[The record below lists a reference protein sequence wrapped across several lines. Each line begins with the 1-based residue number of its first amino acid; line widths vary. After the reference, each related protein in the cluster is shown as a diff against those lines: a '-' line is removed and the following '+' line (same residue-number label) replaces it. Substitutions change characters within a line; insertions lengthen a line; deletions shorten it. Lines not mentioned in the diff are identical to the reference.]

1 MTGEV
6 RDEMDDQPPP
16 TNDSLPPV
24 APPEDLPPA
33 PELVQVPLP
42 EGHAPI
48 VEQARIEPQTAA
60 TQADAGTKMF
70 VTFFFLIVPPLG
82 VVVLA
87 AVCWFLF
94 KKFMAAS
101 DY

>member
-1 MTGEV
+1 
-6 RDEMDDQPPP
+6 MDDQSPPP
-16 TNDSLPPV
+16 RNDALPRV

-42 EGHAPI
+42 EGQTPI

-70 VTFFFLIVPPLG
+70 VTFFLLIVPPLG
-82 VVVLA
+82 VLMLA

-94 KKFMAAS
+94 KQFMAAS
-101 DY
+101 D

>member
-1 MTGEV
+1 MA
-6 RDEMDDQPPP
+6 DQSPMP
-16 TNDSLPPV
+16 NHDLPPV

-33 PELVQVPLP
+33 PELQSVPLP
-42 EGHAPI
+42 DGQPAI
-48 VEQARIEPQTAA
+48 VDQAKIEPQTPA

-82 VVVLA
+82 VLVLA

-101 DY
+101 D

>member
-1 MTGEV
+1 MA
-6 RDEMDDQPPP
+6 DQTPP
-16 TNDSLPPV
+16 SHELPHG
-24 APPEDLPPA
+24 APPEDLPPG
-33 PELVQVPLP
+33 PELQSVPLP

-82 VVVLA
+82 VILVA
-87 AVCWFLF
+87 AICWMLF

-101 DY
+101 D

>member
-1 MTGEV
+1 
-6 RDEMDDQPPP
+6 
-16 TNDSLPPV
+16 
-24 APPEDLPPA
+24 LPPA
-33 PELVQVPLP
+33 PELKSVPLTAP
-42 EGHAPI
+42 EG
-48 VEQARIEPQTAA
+48 QAQFVDPPRIEPQTEA

-82 VVVLA
+82 VVLLA

-101 DY
+101 D

>member
-1 MTGEV
+1 
-6 RDEMDDQPPP
+6 MDDQPAP
-16 TNDSLPPV
+16 NHALPPA
-24 APPEDLPPA
+24 APPDDLPPA

-42 EGHAPI
+42 EGQTQI
-48 VEQARIEPQTAA
+48 VEQARIEPQTPA

-82 VVVLA
+82 VIVLA

-101 DY
+101 D